1 MGDKFDI
8 EIKQA
13 FSKVKEDIFFIK
25 NHLKELE
32 NKIKD
37 QTQENEGLFKKINDV
52 YEVIKGIKDSST
64 GNEGVKQSINQSL
77 SNQSIIKQSINQS
90 STSEPVNGNNSVYNE
105 EQGNEGV
112 KQLSNHLSTNQSINQ
127 SLSNQSQ
134 DREEQIKKVTNKLNT
149 AFLTLSKQELKL
161 FLTIYQLEDENIIP
175 TYKNISQKMQLSESC
190 LRAHL
195 SSLLRKN
202 IPLHKTYFNN
212 RIVQVSVSKEFRV
225 LNLKQR
231 LINLYYESD
240 PHQKTLFDT
249 II

>member
-64 GNEGVKQSINQSL
+64 GNEGVK
-77 SNQSIIKQSINQS
+77 
-90 STSEPVNGNNSVYNE
+90 
-105 EQGNEGV
+105 
-112 KQLSNHLSTNQSINQ
+112 QSINQ